1 MEETIMTPELEEVI
15 ETFEPPKGT
24 GHAPVLEQEVISEEI
39 VAEMPDAEEGETTP
53 EELPE

>member
-15 ETFEPPKGT
+15 DTPTEEI
-24 GHAPVLEQEVISEEI
+24 ISEEI